1 MPENLQHWNNRY
13 TATIQT
19 REEYNMID
27 KALAAFQRGEFILLY
42 DFDDRE
48 GETDFA
54 IRSDAVTPKDILRMR
69 KDGGGLICT
78 AIHPQAAKNFGLPFA
93 SEILRPTNLAEKEGE
108 IPYDRKNHSS
118 FSLWVNHRDTFTGIT
133 DIDRALTAGR
143 IADQVHAT
151 LGGAPHTFHEEF
163 RTPGH
168 MALLRAAGNL
178 LDQRRGQ
185 TELSVALALMAGV
198 TPAVTIC
205 EMLDD
210 ETGYALSKDDARR
223 YAKRHG
229 LVFLEGEEVCEM
241 WDAFRETRTSPAAT
255 GEPIAEQ

>member
-1 MPENLQHWNNRY
+1 
-13 TATIQT
+13 
-19 REEYNMID
+19 MID
-27 KALAAFQRGEFILLY
+27 DALAALRDGKFILLY

-54 IRSDAVTPKDILRMR
+54 IRSDAVTPQHIRQMR

-78 AIHPQAAKNFGLPFA
+78 AVHPTAAVRLGLPFA
-93 SEILRPTNLAEKEGE
+93 SDVLRSMSVAEREGD

-118 FSLWVNHRDTFTGIT
+118 FSLWVNHRNTYTGVT
-133 DIDRALTAGR
+133 DRDRALTVNAV
-143 IADQVHAT
+143 AEQVKRA
-151 LGGAPHTFHEEF
+151 LNGGSAAFHEVF

-168 MALLRAAGNL
+168 MALLRAAEGL

-185 TELSVALALMAGV
+185 TELSIAMAEMAGI

-210 ETGYALSKDDARR
+210 ESGYALSKADARL
-223 YAKRHG
+223 YAKKHG
-229 LVFLEGEEVCEM
+229 LVFVEGGEVLER
-241 WDAFRETRTSPAAT
+241 WNADRT
-255 GEPIAEQ
+255 